1 MDEVGGNRDG
11 ARLAPVSGAS
21 RDGRPLA
28 YHRAP
33 APDLAPWIA
42 RLFVTAVGQPEGQ
55 TLRCGLFN
63 DTPFVRLI
71 VRGDWTGQTAS
82 GPIQCSRGALL
93 FGPHSRRMPIEVRGP
108 FATFGFALTPGALGV
123 LGDPWGTVEPDCIAL
138 VPADGAWAEWSEVAD
153 LGAREPEEWLGWLEA
168 VLRAHVAAVGAPEP
182 DPLALALDR
191 AALVEPAETIGAFAH
206 RHGVSTRRVE
216 RMARRDFGLSPKQVM
231 RRARVLDMASQ
242 LLGFA
247 DAAEAEE
254 QALRY
259 YDQSH
264 QIRDFRALLGCTPR
278 QLARTPQ
285 PILTLGLEPRQA
297 RRLELLGKLD
307 GAQSAPWR

>member
-1 MDEVGGNRDG
+1 MVASKLAGEEQG
-11 ARLAPVSGAS
+11 ALEPVSGAS

-55 TLRCGLFN
+55 TLHCGLFN
-63 DTPFVRLI
+63 DTAFVRLI
-71 VRGDWTGQTAS
+71 VRGDWTGEAAN
-82 GPIQCSRGALL
+82 GPIRASRGALM
-93 FGPHSRRMPIEVRGP
+93 FGPHSRRIPITVSGP
-108 FATFGFALTPGALGV
+108 FATFGFALKPGALAT
-123 LGDPWGTVEPDCIAL
+123 LGHPWGEVASDCIAP
-138 VPADGAWAEWSEVAD
+138 VATDGAWSEWAHVECFE
-153 LGAREPEEWLGWLEA
+153 ARAPEDWLAWLEA
-168 VLRAHVAAVGAPEP
+168 AIRPLVAHAPRP
-182 DPLALALDR
+182 DPLAEALDR
-191 AALVEPAETIGAFAH
+191 AAFADPAQTVREFAD

-216 RMARRDFGLSPKQVM
+216 RMARRDFGLSPKQVL

-264 QIRDFRALLGCTPR
+264 LIRDFRALLGRTPR
-278 QLARTPQ
+278 QLLAVPQ
-285 PILTLGLEPRQA
+285 PILSLGLEPRQA
-297 RRLELLGKLD
+297 RRLELIGTLD
-307 GAQSAPWR
+307 GSRPAPWR